1 MISGHWRCRSYSGG
15 PHGSPP
21 YDNICKLRHLTK
33 KLSLSRPASYE
44 GQWCT
49 WCVKEVS
56 LHLIS
61 PLLPH
66 VCGRRLNKWDHVCSP
81 ICVDTLR
88 IPPPAFNPCGQGCEG
103 DARNPA
109 ASVYL
114 LCLSLLSERNK
125 SRVGDT
131 AWGPRVHPWSFPP
144 SSPYTNPHC
153 SPTTSTILILQ
164 SFPCTRH
171 FSEELKIACHTAKA
185 DSSAQGANQVNCNS
199 INQWETYPSILTV
212 RGIITTTID

>member
-1 MISGHWRCRSYSGG
+1 MISGHWRYRSYFGG
-15 PHGSPP
+15 PLESPP
-21 YDNICKLRHLTK
+21 YDNKCKQSHSTK
-33 KLSLSRPASYE
+33 KLKTINSHSL
-44 GQWCT
+44 GQHPMSVDGT
-49 WCVKEVS
+49 HDEEVS
-56 LHLIS
+56 LRLILL
-61 PLLPH
+61 LLPH
-66 VCGRRLNKWDHVCSP
+66 VWGKRPNKWDHVCSP

-144 SSPYTNPHC
+144 SSLYTNPHC
-153 SPTTSTILILQ
+153 SPTT
-164 SFPCTRH
+164 
-171 FSEELKIACHTAKA
+171 
-185 DSSAQGANQVNCNS
+185 
-199 INQWETYPSILTV
+199 
-212 RGIITTTID
+212 TTTTT